1 MGDDSCRSDSENSEW
16 QSWVSGRASQ
26 CQADC
31 EDWAILFQD
40 LLISA
45 EKSSEIYSIYKDDCG
60 RDSFKFFTRITGL
73 KSMSE
78 PPPRRP
84 IDLSWLWRKRPSDE
98 N

>member
-1 MGDDSCRSDSENSEW
+1 MTVAEVI
-16 QSWVSGRASQ
+16 QKIASGNPGLAVALLQ